1 MEVAVMEV
9 VGTTTKQQGTGRPR
23 TSNSSRS
30 WRRWARETAKQQQQ
44 VAARWARRRRS
55 SSTWWAGGTLGEAT
69 ARTRRAERRRGAGAP
84 SVGGRGRRPPWSS
97 WPHRRSGSRL
107 RRAAAAD
114 GDGTGG
120 LERWSLEAGAWRSR
134 RVGGARARRGLWL
147 RLRVCVRLAAA
158 PLPAGDG
165 DGERATREWL
175 SEGLRG

>member
-55 SSTWWAGGTLGEAT
+55 SSTWRAGGTLGEAT
-69 ARTRRAERRRGAGAP
+69 ARTRRAEHRRGAGVP

-120 LERWSLEAGAWRSR
+120 LEPGAWRSR
-134 RVGGARARRGLWL
+134 RVGGRVVACGCGSVCGCAAACGRRGE
-147 RLRVCVRLAAA
+147 
-158 PLPAGDG
+158 G
-165 DGERATREWL
+165 EWL

>member
-55 SSTWWAGGTLGEAT
+55 SSTWRAGGTLGEAT

-84 SVGGRGRRPPWSS
+84 SVGGRGRRSPWSS
-97 WPHRRSGSRL
+97 WPHRQSGSRL
-107 RRAAAAD
+107 RRLPM
-114 GDGTGG
+114 GTGQ
-120 LERWSLEAGAWRSR
+120 EDWRSR
-134 RVGGARARRGLWL
+134 RVGARRGLWVCGCATACG
-147 RLRVCVRLAAA
+147 RGRVK
-158 PLPAGDG
+158 D
-165 DGERATREWL
+165 
-175 SEGLRG
+175 